1 MQVQAEKIL
10 ARGGKVILK
19 ISRAMAIIAAV
30 VLAFMMI
37 LTVIDVC
44 GREFFLKPVE
54 GTYEL
59 IGIMLVIAGC
69 LGMGYCQLNQ
79 ANIRITVISDLLPA
93 RGQAIIY
100 LIAYIIAAATTGIIA
115 WQGGLRAWKYFLRI
129 IEGRL
134 GGILV
139 ETQLP
144 YWPFMLLLAIGFGW
158 VCIIFIIDIVLTAK
172 EVFRRGSD

>member
-10 ARGGKVILK
+10 ARCGNIVLKVSK
-19 ISRAMAIIAAV
+19 IMAIIAAV

-37 LTVIDVC
+37 LTVVDVC

-79 ANIRITVISDLLPA
+79 ANIRITVISDLLPP

-100 LIAYIIAAATTGIIA
+100 LIAYVIAAATTGIVA

-158 VCIIFIIDIVLTAK
+158 VCIIFIIDIVLAAK
-172 EVFRRGSD
+172 EVFRRGTD

>member
-1 MQVQAEKIL
+1 
-10 ARGGKVILK
+10 
-19 ISRAMAIIAAV
+19 MAIISAV

-37 LTVIDVC
+37 LTVVDVS
-44 GREFFLKPVE
+44 GREFFLSPVE

-93 RGQAIIY
+93 RGQAIVY
-100 LIAYIIAAATTGIIA
+100 LVAYIIAAVTTGLVA
-115 WQGGLRAWKYFLRI
+115 WQGGLRAWEYFLRV

-134 GGILV
+134 GAVLV

-144 YWPFMLLLAIGFGW
+144 FWPFMLLLAIGFGW
-158 VCIIFIIDIVLTAK
+158 VCIIFIIDVVLTAK
-172 EVFRRGSD
+172 EVFRRGTD